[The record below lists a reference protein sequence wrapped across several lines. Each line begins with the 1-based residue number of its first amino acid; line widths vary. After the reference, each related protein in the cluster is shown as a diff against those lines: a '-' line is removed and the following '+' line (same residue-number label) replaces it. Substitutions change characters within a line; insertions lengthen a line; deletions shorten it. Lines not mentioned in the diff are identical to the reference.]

1 MAAGFELCYGGSIRG
16 GEGPKDGYLCACFRC
31 FVARILPGGKGGG
44 WKEQNQPQTE
54 VKRPAWSI
62 ARGFGTKIFV

>member
-1 MAAGFELCYGGSIRG
+1 MGEVLEAAKDQKTDIYVRVFVVLLPVYSQ
-16 GEGPKDGYLCACFRC
+16 GER
-31 FVARILPGGKGGG
+31 GGG